1 MAANTKQSKLADKDE
16 ECAFAWKVFTSWDYG
31 IANVETSH
39 NKVFCCHSFFYSM
52 MNLHESW

>member
-39 NKVFCCHSFFYSM
+39 NKVFLCKLMFSFYFI
-52 MNLHESW
+52 

>member
-39 NKVFCCHSFFYSM
+39 NKVFCCHPFFV
-52 MNLHESW
+52 L